1 MDESWLK
8 FRDDLSNALRA
19 FVRGDAGPYTALW
32 SHSADTSI
40 MVPLAATTG
49 DGTTSPNGWI
59 GLPPSTATASTT
71 ASRSSPTLREQTLPT
86 WRGGSRIHR
95 PVLTVR
101 CSSGGVA
108 GRRSTGARAH
118 TGGSSTST
126 PIRSLR
132 CRRRRTKVIV
142 RPL

>member
-1 MDESWLK
+1 MGRCCTALLYCACFIASGTRQCGTAVGASGIGHTDLMDESWLK

-59 GLPPSTATASTT
+59 GLPPSTATA
-71 ASRSSPTLREQTLPT
+71 
-86 WRGGSRIHR
+86 
-95 PVLTVR
+95 
-101 CSSGGVA
+101 
-108 GRRSTGARAH
+108 
-118 TGGSSTST
+118 
-126 PIRSLR
+126 
-132 CRRRRTKVIV
+132 
-142 RPL
+142 

>member
-1 MDESWLK
+1 MLAVVLAGDCQGTLLYSIAVLRVLHRIRHPAMRDGRRRIRIGHTDFMDESWLK

-19 FVRGDAGPYTALW
+19 FVRGDAGPYKALW

-86 WRGGSRIHR
+86 
-95 PVLTVR
+95 
-101 CSSGGVA
+101 
-108 GRRSTGARAH
+108 
-118 TGGSSTST
+118 
-126 PIRSLR
+126 
-132 CRRRRTKVIV
+132 
-142 RPL
+142 